1 MAFAPSSLILANYY
15 SPLSKALAA
24 SVKYRVCRIYC
35 KRYKMKTDKA
45 VTLFSFARLSTI
57 FFLMG
62 IIFSILN
69 MVLDS
74 GSGWAAGYKT
84 LRLSI
89 IMFFGFTVS
98 GLIAGIYARIKN
110 ESSSLGLWLNGIILF
125 ICLILVSIAAAD

>member
-1 MAFAPSSLILANYY
+1 
-15 SPLSKALAA
+15 
-24 SVKYRVCRIYC
+24 
-35 KRYKMKTDKA
+35 MKKDKA

-89 IMFFGFTVS
+89 IIFFGFTVS
-98 GLIAGIYARIKN
+98 GLISGIYAKIKN
-110 ESSSLGLWLNGIILF
+110 EPSSLGLWLNGIILF
-125 ICLILVSIAAAD
+125 ICLMLLSIAAAD